1 MFKKITSLAAAVVVA
16 SGFGL
21 ATAPSAF
28 AAGETIS
35 LGSISTNPVAG
46 TASTKSIS
54 VTTANV
60 SGGTPLTLT
69 WVSDSSGTACS
80 PSCSPTGLST
90 GFVVVSGNAATITLT
105 VANTAV
111 AGTYYLKATPS
122 GASASAVV
130 TITVDAAQQNNNS
143 SSNSS
148 SDAAAAIA
156 ALAAKVATAKATL
169 VDSIKSG
176 KPLTAADL
184 NAADLTVAS
193 TKAAERVNAKIQTLP
208 EAQRADLAKIKVI
221 VERENFVEKVSSA
234 ATQFQ
239 VNTRDLVRVGL
250 VAPDYVFKGAVV
262 RSLLAADPVVL
273 ATIEQV
279 EAAVKEAQAAVQAR
293 KDRLAAIIA
302 KINGTK

>member
-1 MFKKITSLAAAVVVA
+1 MFKKITSMAAAVIVA

-21 ATAPSAF
+21 ATSPSAF
-28 AAGETIS
+28 AAFSIT
-35 LGSISTNPVAG
+35 LGSISATPVAG
-46 TASTKSIS
+46 TASSPTVP
-54 VTTANV
+54 VTTTDISSAPLNV
-60 SGGTPLTLT
+60 DWVTDNSGNTTR
-69 WVSDSSGTACS
+69 SA
-80 PSCSPTGLST
+80 PTGMSAM
-90 GFVVVSGNAATITLT
+90 SGMVTNNATTITFTIL
-105 VANTAV
+105 NTAS
-111 AGTYYLKATPS
+111 AGTYFYKVRY
-122 GASASAVV
+122 GMVVSAIGQIEVSAAVS
-130 TITVDAAQQNNNS
+130 AP

-148 SDAAAAIA
+148 SDAAAAAA

-221 VERENFVEKVSSA
+221 VEREDFVEKVSSA
-234 ATQFQ
+234 ANQFQ